1 MLREGWQVSEWAR
14 GFDAREVVLAA
25 ALALLLVL
33 VAYPASLVLL
43 KALPWSNYLDL
54 AADPLAR
61 RALLNTLYVGG
72 AVTLLAT
79 LLGVATAFL
88 LTRTDLPLKGVL
100 RALIFLAFITPAYIG
115 AVAWIQLLGRSG
127 YVTTLLVDA
136 FDLSAPPIRLYS
148 LEGLIAVMG
157 VHLYPLVF
165 LAASNALSIT
175 DPSLEEAAAASGA
188 TQLTVLLTVTLP
200 LALPAIL
207 SAAVLAFVQA
217 IACFGVAAV
226 IALPTG
232 HYVLTTRIY
241 TALGHYD
248 VRMACALSVVL
259 VLLAGASIAV
269 HNTLL
274 RGRRYTIAT
283 SESRK
288 PGLIGLGRWRLPIAA
303 VLLLLLIATT
313 VLPLAT
319 IVLTSFLKAWGL
331 PPALGNLT
339 LGNYVKMASEG
350 LTARAMRN
358 SLAFA
363 AGGATV
369 AALIGL
375 VVSYISVRT
384 RMPGRKALDLLATMP
399 LAIPG
404 PVLATAMILAWMNP
418 PLRLYNTPWII
429 LVAYVAAFTPY
440 AVRNVSSVIKG
451 MDPALEEMGWM
462 SGASWARTMRDIT
475 VPLIGRGLWAGWIL
489 VFLMAFREIP
499 ISTML
504 YTQGTETV
512 GVLLF
517 TLKSDVGGMEVVSA
531 VAVTVVAI
539 TLIGQLLVEKLGM
552 RRAWL
557 L

>member
-1 MLREGWQVSEWAR
+1 MLREDWQVSEWAR

-54 AADPLAR
+54 AADPLAK

-148 LEGLIAVMG
+148 LEGLIAIMAI
-157 VHLYPLVF
+157 HLYPLVF

-175 DPSLEEAAAASGA
+175 DPSLEEAAASSGA
-188 TQLTVLLTVTLP
+188 TKLKVLTTITLP
-200 LALPAIL
+200 LILPSIL
-207 SAAVLAFVQA
+207 SGAALVFIQA

-269 HNTLL
+269 HNALL
-274 RGRRYTIAT
+274 RAVAT
-283 SESRK
+283 AESRK
-288 PGLIGLGRWRLPIAA
+288 PGLIKLGRWRLPIAA
-303 VLLLLLIATT
+303 VLLLFLIITT

-331 PPALGNLT
+331 RPALGNLT
-339 LGNYVKMASEG
+339 LGNYAKMASEG

-375 VVSYISVRT
+375 VVSYISVS
-384 RMPGRKALDLLATMP
+384 GR
-399 LAIPG
+399 
-404 PVLATAMILAWMNP
+404 
-418 PLRLYNTPWII
+418 RLICWRRCRW
-429 LVAYVAAFTPY
+429 PY
-440 AVRNVSSVIKG
+440 
-451 MDPALEEMGWM
+451 PARCW
-462 SGASWARTMRDIT
+462 
-475 VPLIGRGLWAGWIL
+475 
-489 VFLMAFREIP
+489 
-499 ISTML
+499 
-504 YTQGTETV
+504 
-512 GVLLF
+512 
-517 TLKSDVGGMEVVSA
+517 
-531 VAVTVVAI
+531 
-539 TLIGQLLVEKLGM
+539 
-552 RRAWL
+552 RRR
-557 L
+557 

>member
-274 RGRRYTIAT
+274 RGRRYTVAT
-283 SESRK
+283 AESRK
-288 PGLIGLGRWRLPIAA
+288 PGLIKLGRWRLPIAA
-303 VLLLLLIATT
+303 VLLLFLIATT

-331 PPALGNLT
+331 RPALGNLT
-339 LGNYVKMASEG
+339 LGNYAKMASEG

-429 LVAYVAAFTPY
+429 LVAYVVAFTPH
-440 AVRNVSSVIKG
+440 AVRNVSGVIKG

>member
-79 LLGVATAFL
+79 LLGVVMAFL

-148 LEGLIAVMG
+148 LEGLIAIMAI
-157 VHLYPLVF
+157 HLYPLVF

-175 DPSLEEAAAASGA
+175 DPSLEDAAASSGA
-188 TQLTVLLTVTLP
+188 TKLKVLTTITLP
-200 LALPAIL
+200 LILPSIL
-207 SAAVLAFVQA
+207 SGAALVFIQA

-283 SESRK
+283 AESRK
-288 PGLIGLGRWRLPIAA
+288 PGLIKLGRWRLPIAA
-303 VLLLLLIATT
+303 VLLLFLMATT

-331 PPALGNLT
+331 RPALGNLT
-339 LGNYVKMASEG
+339 LGNYAKMASEG

-384 RMPGRKALDLLATMP
+384 RMPGRKALEFLATMP

-429 LVAYVAAFTPY
+429 LVAYVVAFTPY
-440 AVRNVSSVIKG
+440 AVRNVSGVIKG

-517 TLKSDVGGMEVVSA
+517 ALKSQAGGMEVVSA

>member
-79 LLGVATAFL
+79 LLGVVMAFL

-175 DPSLEEAAAASGA
+175 DPSLEEAAASSGA
-188 TQLTVLLTVTLP
+188 TKLKVLTTITLP
-200 LALPAIL
+200 LILPSIL
-207 SAAVLAFVQA
+207 SGAALVFIQA

-269 HNTLL
+269 HNALL
-274 RGRRYTIAT
+274 RGRRYTVAT
-283 SESRK
+283 AESRK
-288 PGLIGLGRWRLPIAA
+288 PRLIGLGRWRLPIAA
-303 VLLLLLIATT
+303 VLLLFLIATT

-331 PPALGNLT
+331 RPAPGNLT
-339 LGNYVKMASEG
+339 LGNYVKMTSEG

-429 LVAYVAAFTPY
+429 LVAYVVAFTPY

-462 SGASWARTMRDIT
+462 SGASWARTLRDIT

-517 TLKSDVGGMEVVSA
+517 ALKSQAGGMEAVSA

-552 RRAWL
+552 RRTWL

>member
-1 MLREGWQVSEWAR
+1 MLREERWGPRWAR
-14 GFDAREVVLAA
+14 GFDARGVALAA
-25 ALALLLVL
+25 TVALLLAL

-54 AADPLAR
+54 AGDPLAR

-72 AVTLLAT
+72 AVTILAT
-79 LLGVATAFL
+79 LLGMVTAFL
-88 LTRTDLPLKGVL
+88 LTRTDLPLGGVL
-100 RALIFLAFITPAYIG
+100 RALIFLTFITPAYIG

-127 YVTTLLVDA
+127 YVTTLLMETLG
-136 FDLSAPPIRLYS
+136 LSAPPVRLYS
-148 LEGLIAVMG
+148 LEGLIAVTG

-165 LAASNALSIT
+165 LAASNALSLA

-188 TQLTVLLTVTLP
+188 TQLRVLLTVTLP

-331 PPALGNLT
+331 PPAPGNLT
-339 LGNYVKMASEG
+339 LGNYVKVASEG
-350 LTARAMRN
+350 LTVRAMRN

-363 AGGATV
+363 ASGATV

-384 RMPGRKALDLLATMP
+384 RMPGRKALDFLATMP

-440 AVRNVSSVIKG
+440 AVRNVSGVLKG
-451 MDPALEEMGWM
+451 MDPGLEEMGWM
-462 SGASWARTMRDIT
+462 SGASWARTMWDIT

-504 YTQGTETV
+504 YTQGTETA

-517 TLKSDVGGMEVVSA
+517 VLKSDTGEIEVVSA
-531 VAVTVVAI
+531 VAVVVMGI
-539 TLIGQLLVEKLGM
+539 TIIGQFLVGKFGM
-552 RRAWL
+552 RRTWL

>member
-175 DPSLEEAAAASGA
+175 DPSLEEAAASSGA
-188 TQLTVLLTVTLP
+188 TKLKVLTTITLP
-200 LALPAIL
+200 LILPGIL
-207 SAAVLAFVQA
+207 SGAALVFIQA

-429 LVAYVAAFTPY
+429 LVAYVVAFTPY

>member
-148 LEGLIAVMG
+148 LEGLIAIMAI
-157 VHLYPLVF
+157 HLYPLVF

-175 DPSLEEAAAASGA
+175 DPSLEEAAASSGA
-188 TQLTVLLTVTLP
+188 TKLKVLTTITLP
-200 LALPAIL
+200 LILPSIL
-207 SAAVLAFVQA
+207 SGAALVFIQA

-283 SESRK
+283 AESRK
-288 PGLIGLGRWRLPIAA
+288 PGLIKLGRWRLPIAA
-303 VLLLLLIATT
+303 VLLLFLIATT

-331 PPALGNLT
+331 RPALGNLT
-339 LGNYVKMASEG
+339 LGNYAKMASEG

-440 AVRNVSSVIKG
+440 AVRNVSGVIKG

-499 ISTML
+499 VSTML

-552 RRAWL
+552 RRTWL

>member
-1 MLREGWQVSEWAR
+1 MREERWGSGWVR
-14 GFDAREVVLAA
+14 GFDARGVVLAA
-25 ALALLLVL
+25 AVALLLAL
-33 VAYPASLVLL
+33 VAYPASLLLL
-43 KALPWSNYLDL
+43 KGLPWSNYLNL
-54 AADPLAR
+54 AGDPLAR

-79 LLGVATAFL
+79 LLGVVTAFL
-88 LTRTDLPLKGVL
+88 LTRTDLPLKSVL
-100 RALIFLAFITPAYIG
+100 WALVFLTFITPAYIS
-115 AVAWIQLLGRSG
+115 AIAWIQLLGRAG
-127 YVTTLLVDA
+127 YVTTLLMEA
-136 FDLSAPPIRLYS
+136 FGLSTPPVRLYS

-165 LAASNALSIT
+165 LATSNALSLT
-175 DPSLEEAAAASGA
+175 DPSLEEAAATSGA
-188 TQLTVLLTVTLP
+188 TRLRVLATVTLP

-207 SAAVLAFVQA
+207 SAAVLVFVQA
-217 IACFGVAAV
+217 ASCFGVAA
-226 IALPTG
+226 ITALPTG

-248 VRMACALSVVL
+248 VRMACALSLVL
-259 VLLAGASIAV
+259 MLLAGASLAV
-269 HNTLL
+269 HNALL
-274 RGRRYTIAT
+274 RGRRYTVAT
-283 SESRK
+283 SESRR
-288 PGLIGLGRWRLPIAA
+288 PGLIGLGRWRFPVAA
-303 VLLLLLIATT
+303 ALLLFLMATT

-319 IVLTSFLKAWGL
+319 IILTSFLKAWGL
-331 PPALGNLT
+331 PPVPGNLT
-339 LGNYVKMASEG
+339 LGNYVKVVSEG
-350 LTARAMRN
+350 LTVRAMRN

-375 VVSYISVRT
+375 IVSYISVRT
-384 RMPGRKALDLLATMP
+384 RMLGRKALDFLATIP

-440 AVRNVSSVIKG
+440 AVRNVSGVLKG
-451 MDPALEEMGWM
+451 MDPGLEEMGWM
-462 SGASWARTMRDIT
+462 SGASWARTMWDIT

-517 TLKSDVGGMEVVSA
+517 TLKSEAGGLEVVSA
-531 VAVTVVAI
+531 VAVIVVGI
-539 TLIGQLLVEKLGM
+539 TIIGQFLVGKFGM
-552 RRAWL
+552 RRTWL

>member
-148 LEGLIAVMG
+148 LEGLIAIMAI
-157 VHLYPLVF
+157 HLYPLVF

-175 DPSLEEAAAASGA
+175 DPSLEEAAASSGA
-188 TQLTVLLTVTLP
+188 TKLKVLTTITLP
-200 LALPAIL
+200 LILPSIL
-207 SAAVLAFVQA
+207 SGAALVFIQA

-283 SESRK
+283 AESRK
-288 PGLIGLGRWRLPIAA
+288 PGLIKLGRWRLPIAA
-303 VLLLLLIATT
+303 VLLLFLIITT

-331 PPALGNLT
+331 RPALGNLT
-339 LGNYVKMASEG
+339 LGNYAKMASEG

-429 LVAYVAAFTPY
+429 LVAYVVAFTPY
-440 AVRNVSSVIKG
+440 AVRNVSGVIKG

-499 ISTML
+499 VSTML

-552 RRAWL
+552 RRTWL

>member
-1 MLREGWQVSEWAR
+1 
-14 GFDAREVVLAA
+14 
-25 ALALLLVL
+25 
-33 VAYPASLVLL
+33 
-43 KALPWSNYLDL
+43 
-54 AADPLAR
+54 
-61 RALLNTLYVGG
+61 
-72 AVTLLAT
+72 
-79 LLGVATAFL
+79 
-88 LTRTDLPLKGVL
+88 
-100 RALIFLAFITPAYIG
+100 
-115 AVAWIQLLGRSG
+115 
-127 YVTTLLVDA
+127 
-136 FDLSAPPIRLYS
+136 
-148 LEGLIAVMG
+148 
-157 VHLYPLVF
+157 
-165 LAASNALSIT
+165 
-175 DPSLEEAAAASGA
+175 
-188 TQLTVLLTVTLP
+188 
-200 LALPAIL
+200 
-207 SAAVLAFVQA
+207 
-217 IACFGVAAV
+217 
-226 IALPTG
+226 
-232 HYVLTTRIY
+232 
-241 TALGHYD
+241 
-248 VRMACALSVVL
+248 VVL

-283 SESRK
+283 AESRK

-552 RRAWL
+552 RRTWL

>member
-1 MLREGWQVSEWAR
+1 MLREDWQVSEWAR

-552 RRAWL
+552 RRTWL

>member
-1 MLREGWQVSEWAR
+1 MPREDWQVSEWAR

-54 AADPLAR
+54 AGDPLAK

-79 LLGVATAFL
+79 LLGVVTAFL
-88 LTRTDLPLKGVL
+88 LTRTDLPLKRVL
-100 RALIFLAFITPAYIG
+100 RALILLTFITPAYIG

-188 TQLTVLLTVTLP
+188 TQLRVLLTVTLP

-217 IACFGVAAV
+217 ISCFGVAAA

-303 VLLLLLIATT
+303 VLLLLLMATT
-313 VLPLAT
+313 ILPLAT

-331 PPALGNLT
+331 RPAPGNLT

-350 LTARAMRN
+350 LTVRAMRN

-440 AVRNVSSVIKG
+440 ALRNVSGVIKG

-462 SGASWARTMRDIT
+462 SGASWARTMRDVT

-504 YTQGTETV
+504 YTQGTETA

-517 TLKSDVGGMEVVSA
+517 ALKSQAGGMEVISA
-531 VAVTVVAI
+531 VAVVVMGI
-539 TLIGQLLVEKLGM
+539 TIIGQFLVGKFGM
-552 RRAWL
+552 RRTWL